1 MFHLA
6 NFAKN
11 IKAARLGAKLT
22 QDELAEKISVTRQAV
37 SNWENGKTEPDIDTL
52 TKLAEV
58 TNVTVEELIYG
69 INPKD
74 EERDVKTYKRLAI
87 IFGVLAISLF
97 LLILVFTPA
106 INEYYKY
113 YYITWPAFIG
123 LFVCKPAAYIFAA
136 ISIMSLIAYKN
147 DIRIKNKKV
156 KLAFL
161 IAGIISFILLTF
173 YELSAS
179 FFPIRALIN
188 YYMFLFKNPLL
199 YAVPTVLLYL
209 GLIKK

>member
-37 SNWENGKTEPDIDTL
+37 SNWENGKTEPYIDTL

-74 EERDVKTYKRLAI
+74 EHRDVKTYKRLAI

-97 LLILVFTPA
+97 LLILIFTPA

-113 YYITWPAFIG
+113 YYITWSAFIG

-173 YELSAS
+173 YELSAV

>member
-11 IKAARLGAKLT
+11 IKAARLGTKLT

-123 LFVCKPAAYIFAA
+123 LFVCKPAVYIFAA
-136 ISIMSLIAYKN
+136 ISVMSFIAYKT
-147 DIRIKNKKV
+147 DIRIKNEKV

-161 IAGIISFILLTF
+161 VAGIVSFILITF
-173 YELSAS
+173 YELAVS
-179 FFPIRALIN
+179 FFSIKAHVY
-188 YYMFLFKNPLL
+188 YYMFLIKNPLL
-199 YAVPTVLLYL
+199 HAVPTVLLYL
-209 GLIKK
+209 GLVKK

>member
-1 MFHLA
+1 MA

-11 IKAARLGAKLT
+11 IKAARLGTKLT

-199 YAVPTVLLYL
+199 HAVPTVLLYL

>member
-1 MFHLA
+1 MA

-11 IKAARLGAKLT
+11 IKAARLGTKLT

-97 LLILVFTPA
+97 LLILIFTPA

-113 YYITWPAFIG
+113 YYITWLAFIG

-173 YELSAS
+173 YELSAV

-209 GLIKK
+209 ELIKK

>member
-1 MFHLA
+1 MA

-11 IKAARLGAKLT
+11 IKAARLGTKLT

-97 LLILVFTPA
+97 LLILIFTPA

-113 YYITWPAFIG
+113 YYITWPAFICQ
-123 LFVCKPAAYIFAA
+123 FVGKPAAYIFAA